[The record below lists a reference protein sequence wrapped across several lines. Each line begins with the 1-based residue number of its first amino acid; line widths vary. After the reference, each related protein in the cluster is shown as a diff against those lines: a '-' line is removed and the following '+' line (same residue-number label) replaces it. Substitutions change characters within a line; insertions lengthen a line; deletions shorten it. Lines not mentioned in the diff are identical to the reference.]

1 MHELVRRPPR
11 RLRLSLLVLLPAL
24 SLAMAGC
31 GPPTDPPRR
40 SDGPAAPIP
49 DQEAWGWS
57 TLVTQAGRKR
67 ARVSAAHFRR
77 YDRDEKA
84 LLGGGVTV
92 EFYNARG
99 TRRVSTLT
107 AQRAEIDDRS
117 KNMTASGGVVLAA
130 EDSTRLETDVLCW
143 HRESETITG
152 EGRVTITRP
161 GGMESGVGFEASSD
175 LKRWSMLE
183 VTTRLGVPD
192 STQQ

>member
-1 MHELVRRPPR
+1 MHELVWRPPR
-11 RLRLSLLVLLPAL
+11 RLRLSLLVLISGLCFCMP
-24 SLAMAGC
+24 GC
-31 GPPTDPPRR
+31 APPSEPPRR
-40 SDGPAAPIP
+40 SEIPAPAIP

-67 ARVSAAHFRR
+67 AKVSAAHFRR
-77 YDRDEKA
+77 TDRDEKA
-84 LLGGGVTV
+84 QLDGGVTV
-92 EFYNARG
+92 HFFNARG
-99 TRRVSTLT
+99 TERVSTLT